1 MAAEMVSLSIPANMP
16 HVAALLELAADPQA
30 PEPLLILV
38 REFLFENR
46 LATNV
51 LQLARE
57 EVTSLSLP
65 LLMQLQPV
73 RASLCSFLGS
83 RSLRALACASI
94 SINTDLRVNTYDL
107 RRGPLPCEVLDELLK
122 PGKLIVPVG
131 QDPETSV
138 GGLFAGPVCVMTC
151 GHAKERSINMVGLA
165 SGCGRQ
171 GAIDFLEVWRHEG
184 DNVLGSKAAGS
195 SFSLMQRDSGQL
207 VNRLI
212 KLAMNRSETEPPMT
226 LICHGWAADLL
237 HQLRLR
243 FWLMANSARL
253 RSTNT
258 CVFDDYDVKHTEG
271 EPGKAVRS
279 NMMTATYVGE
289 NTGRWL
295 LRQGGEGGEIVRV
308 VHYCILGHGGGSGA
322 GQHEANCA
330 SDALG
335 FARAV
340 VADFIQPDIT
350 IDIDEDGKFL
360 QPGGGGGGGR
370 SRGGRGGRGRGRG
383 GRGRG
388 RQ

>member
-1 MAAEMVSLSIPANMP
+1 MKAVG
-16 HVAALLELAADPQA
+16 LEL
-30 PEPLLILV
+30 V
-38 REFLFENR
+38 SFKR
-46 LATNV
+46 LQVGNTGFFHS
-51 LQLARE
+51 QLARIATTTTGAQTLNDDALRLVNKLRRE
-57 EVTSLSLP
+57 SKALAVSPLATALRESTALSDTLRNYIDTTSLH
-65 LLMQLQPV
+65 
-73 RASLCSFLGS
+73 
-83 RSLRALACASI
+83 ALACASI
-94 SINTDLRVNTYDL
+94 SINTDLRVFL
-107 RRGPLPCEVLDELLK
+107 RERRLGPVLAAKVLDELLK

-253 RSTNT
+253 RSTNQAGPIGT

-271 EPGKAVRS
+271 EPGKQTRS
-279 NMMTATYVGE
+279 NMMTATYEGE

-330 SDALG
+330 NDALG

-350 IDIDEDGKFL
+350 IDIDEDGEFW
-360 QPGGGGGGGR
+360 P
-370 SRGGRGGRGRGRG
+370 SEE
-383 GRGRG
+383 
-388 RQ
+388 